1 MPPLRSHPAKASAPA
16 QSLMLAPLLHLPIPG
31 AIPAAVWPMICCC
44 RCLGLCCL
52 KPFLSLQFSHWF
64 MCSHSSCLTSTCRV
78 GGTSLCS
85 WTVTAHT
92 AYQNLWCLPAVTE
105 KKNPR
110 KTAKLLWPFSLH
122 KATVHFSNQMLPSNI
137 KKCFCKW
144 HTSSRNRNSELQPL
158 FAWVQ
163 RHLEHSN
170 CWIPVW
176 RKRIPWLSVSLL
188 HSVRTAKNKPPAKDH
203 WILIMHRFP
212 YHFLSSTRY
221 WWHLHLN
228 YMVQRHPTDKGA
240 TTQ

>member
-1 MPPLRSHPAKASAPA
+1 
-16 QSLMLAPLLHLPIPG
+16 
-31 AIPAAVWPMICCC
+31 
-44 RCLGLCCL
+44 
-52 KPFLSLQFSHWF
+52 

-78 GGTSLCS
+78 RGTSLCS

-92 AYQNLWCLPAVTE
+92 AYQNLWCLPAGTG

-122 KATVHFSNQMLPSNI
+122 KATVHFSNQMPPSNI

-163 RHLEHSN
+163 RRLEHSN

-203 WILIMHRFP
+203 WILIRKCTDFHTTFCLLP
-212 YHFLSSTRY
+212 GTDGISTLNTWY
-221 WWHLHLN
+221 KGILLTKVQLHSKSLIQLFHHIAIKFIHGLLYKRN
-228 YMVQRHPTDKGA
+228 LGC
-240 TTQ
+240 